1 MLAIATR
8 PDSWNFPLFLH
19 VLGATALV
27 GAVAATSILAATS
40 QRWPWLR
47 RVAFRTL
54 IFVVIPAWL
63 VMRVA
68 GQWLDSK
75 EDIPG
80 DPTWLGIGY
89 IVGDLGLL
97 ILIVTTLIGWWSTRR
112 PDKRWP
118 GQTVAALTGV
128 YLIALLVAMFAMS
141 GKPGS

>member
-1 MLAIATR
+1 MLAIVRA
-8 PDSWNFPLFLH
+8 DSLNFPLFLH
-19 VLGATALV
+19 VLGATTLV

-47 RVAFRTL
+47 RVALRTL
-54 IFVVIPAWL
+54 IFVVIPSWL
-63 VMRVA
+63 VMRLA

-80 DPTWLGIGY
+80 DPTWLGIGS
-89 IVGDLGLL
+89 IVGDLGLP
-97 ILIVTTLIGWWSTRR
+97 ILIVTALIGWWSTRR
-112 PDKRWP
+112 LDKRWP

-128 YLIALLVAMFAMS
+128 YLVALLVAMFAMS

>member
-1 MLAIATR
+1 MLALVR

-19 VLGATALV
+19 VLGATTLV

-68 GQWLDSK
+68 GQWIDSK

-97 ILIVTTLIGWWSTRR
+97 ILIATTLIGWWSTRR

-118 GQTVAALTGV
+118 GQTVAALTGL